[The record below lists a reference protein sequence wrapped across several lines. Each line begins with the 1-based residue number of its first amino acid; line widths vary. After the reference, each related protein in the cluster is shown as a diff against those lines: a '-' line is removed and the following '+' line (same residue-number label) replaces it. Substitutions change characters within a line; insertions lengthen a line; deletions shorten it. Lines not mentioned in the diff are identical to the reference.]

1 MEVFY
6 WDHVLLST
14 KCKIFC
20 FAKIV
25 FLLDYNRSRLYCQAL
40 GDEGLRITR
49 NRIQR
54 SKWLPILLV
63 GLLSGIILGLFLK
76 WIQYATGSL
85 VYTLLLNIDF
95 VAFLPDRLPELIEF
109 ALHLVVSVIIAW
121 IYSIWIRFSPHPWRY
136 GILIGIAS
144 SLLFIPLTLM
154 SDRVP
159 AITDMTAYGYWLIG
173 HLLYG
178 LSLSL
183 LAKVLLMRK

>member
-1 MEVFY
+1 M
-6 WDHVLLST
+6 
-14 KCKIFC
+14 
-20 FAKIV
+20 
-25 FLLDYNRSRLYCQAL
+25 
-40 GDEGLRITR
+40 RITR
-49 NRIQR
+49 NRTQR

-95 VAFLPDRLPELIEF
+95 VPFLPDRLPELIEF

-121 IYSIWIRFSPHPWRY
+121 IYSIWIRLSPHPWRY